1 MTWHAIVN
9 DLVGGWAVA
18 DDPNDMSQHSPPY
31 RRPTV
36 IADMCSYDAATLIA
50 RLLNE
55 YESRA

>member
-9 DLVGGWAVA
+9 EFDGGWAVA
-18 DDPNDMSQHSPPY
+18 VDPNDMSQHSPPH

-50 RLLNE
+50 RLLNDHE
-55 YESRA
+55 RRA